1 MVLST
6 LTMLMKMVNR
16 LRSQSKVHE
25 VLSKTFD
32 VGVMAAFDRQKD
44 GTISRDEYLAGV
56 LVMLDKTDFDTVDLI
71 NKHFDVLDVD
81 KGGQISASEILDVK
95 HAHQETMIQR
105 STSGQTLHTGS
116 FGRKNKVKKTDSIDL
131 VQKANRQKSI
141 QKSHEQ
147 NKRRQSRANQV
158 SPL

>member
-1 MVLST
+1 
-6 LTMLMKMVNR
+6 
-16 LRSQSKVHE
+16 
-25 VLSKTFD
+25 
-32 VGVMAAFDRQKD
+32 
-44 GTISRDEYLAGV
+44 
-56 LVMLDKTDFDTVDLI
+56 MLDKTDFDTVDLI

-158 SPL
+158 SPLWCTPFNVGTGLGVESGAEGGGLE